1 MSEGVADTFSRHAAG
16 YDAARRRLI
25 PGFDGFYGSAIAV
38 LDDLPD
44 PMAVLDLGAG
54 TGLFAAL
61 LRDRRPASRVHLVD
75 ASDAMLAQARQ
86 RFAGAEGV
94 SYATGDMATAD
105 LGGPWDAVISALAIH
120 HLDHAGKRA
129 LFGRI
134 RRALKPGGWFVN
146 AEQIAAPDPVS
157 EARQVQRWYAA
168 IRAAGLDEAGVAAAT
183 DRMRHDICASVEDQ
197 LAWMRDAGFVQVDSP
212 WRDGRFA
219 VLCGR
224 A

>member
-1 MSEGVADTFSRHAAG
+1 MTEGVADTFSRHAAG

-94 SYATGDMATAD
+94 SFATGDMATAD

-157 EARQVQRWYAA
+157 EERQVQRWYAA

-183 DRMRHDICASVEDQ
+183 ERMRHDICASVEDQ
-197 LAWMRDAGFVQVDSP
+197 LAWMREAGFVQVDSP

>member
-1 MSEGVADTFSRHAAG
+1 MTEGVADTFSRHASG

-75 ASDAMLAQARQ
+75 ASDGMLAQARQ
-86 RFAGAEGV
+86 RFSGVEDV
-94 SYATGDMATAD
+94 SYATGDMATAE

-120 HLDHAGKRA
+120 HLDDAGKRA

-134 RRALKPGGWFVN
+134 RQALKPGGWFVN

-157 EARQVQRWYAA
+157 EARQVRRWYAA
-168 IRAAGLDEAGVAAAT
+168 IRAAGLDEPGVAAAT
-183 DRMRHDICASVEDQ
+183 ERMRHDICASVEDQ
-197 LAWMRDAGFVQVDSP
+197 LAWMRDAGFTQVDNP
-212 WRDGRFA
+212 WRNGRFA

>member
-1 MSEGVADTFSRHAAG
+1 MTEGVADTFSRHAAG

-94 SYATGDMATAD
+94 SYATGDMAAAD

-146 AEQIAAPDPVS
+146 AEQVAAPDPVS

-168 IRAAGLDEAGVAAAT
+168 IRAAGLDEAGVSAAT
-183 DRMRHDICASVEDQ
+183 ERMRHDICASVEDQ